1 MSWIEET
8 IEEGIRDEVILL
20 RANGFN
26 TECSCHHE
34 MYVQCQYLPEGEIY
48 RLRQLLANAGY
59 ENYTISVVV
68 KVIEGHQYPSMNIT
82 FDDKK
87 KVERKKKIAEPEVE
101 RPSFL
106 RKIMD

>member
-1 MSWIEET
+1 MIWIEEMV
-8 IEEGIRDEVILL
+8 EEGIRKEVMLL
-20 RANGFN
+20 RDNGFN

-34 MYVQCQYLPEGEIY
+34 MYVQCQYLPEGEIF
-48 RLRQLLANAGY
+48 RLHKLLANAGY
-59 ENYTISVVV
+59 QNYTISVVV
-68 KVIEGHQYPSMNIT
+68 KVMEGHQYPSMQIT

-87 KVERKKKIAEPEVE
+87 KVERKKDITEPEGE